1 MKESNSNLSLHKWPF
16 RDKMAQMHRMQDVLT
31 RLNKFH
37 NKGHILNYR
46 STIAA
51 RLMGLNDTRNTDEI
65 SARIYAL
72 GNENTIIHQ
81 RCNNDDA

>member
-37 NKGHILNYR
+37 NKGRTYLEL
-46 STIAA
+46 SF
-51 RLMGLNDTRNTDEI
+51 DDSSEI
-65 SARIYAL
+65 DGAK
-72 GNENTIIHQ
+72 
-81 RCNNDDA
+81 

>member
-1 MKESNSNLSLHKWPF
+1 MAVPWQDVQIH
-16 RDKMAQMHRMQDVLT
+16 RDNRMQNVLIWINST
-31 RLNKFH
+31 TKAE
-37 NKGHILNYR
+37 GEEGCILAR
-46 STIAA
+46 ELSFDEAT
-51 RLMGLNDTRNTDEI
+51 RLMGLNDTDEI